1 MDLVAHFR
9 NARKVVSLQGGAV
22 LFGEGDPGS
31 AMYILLEGSAAVTM
45 RGSPLEILKPGSIVG
60 ELSMLDGSAR
70 SATVLTRSP
79 CRFVAIEPDEF
90 DLLIRETPGFARH
103 VMLVMA
109 DRLRRTN
116 ERSQKAYD
124 TRL

>member
-9 NARKVVSLQGGAV
+9 NARKVVSLPGGAV
-22 LFGEGDPGS
+22 LFGEGDPGT
-31 AMYILLEGSAAVTM
+31 AMYVLLEGSAAVTM
-45 RGSPLEILKPGSIVG
+45 RGNPLEILKPGSIVG
-60 ELSMLDGSAR
+60 ELSMLDGSPR

-79 CRFVAIEPDEF
+79 CRFVAIEPEEF
-90 DLLIRETPGFARH
+90 DLLIRETPGFARL
-103 VMLVMA
+103 VMRAMA

-116 ERSQKAYD
+116 ERVQNAYD

>member
-1 MDLVAHFR
+1 MDLVAHFH
-9 NARKVVSLQGGAV
+9 NARKVVSLPGGAV
-22 LFGEGDPGS
+22 LFGEGDPGT
-31 AMYILLEGSAAVTM
+31 AMYVLLEGSAAVTM
-45 RGSPLEILKPGSIVG
+45 RGKPLEILKPGSIVG
-60 ELSMLDGSAR
+60 ELSMLDGSPR

-90 DLLIRETPGFARH
+90 DLLIRETPGFARV
-103 VMLVMA
+103 VMRAMA

-116 ERSQKAYD
+116 ERVQNAYD

>member
-9 NARKVVSLQGGAV
+9 NARKVVSLPGGAV

-31 AMYILLEGSAAVTM
+31 AMYVLLEGSAAVTM
-45 RGSPLEILKPGSIVG
+45 RGNPLEILKPGSIVG
-60 ELSMLDGSAR
+60 ELSMLDGSPR

-90 DLLIRETPGFARH
+90 DLLIRETPGFARL
-103 VMLVMA
+103 VMRAMA

-116 ERSQKAYD
+116 ERVQTAYD